1 VLGARPVAKPGHE
14 HALDLVRRRVRMPSS
29 ELLALDR
36 LAELEQREGV
46 AEACGGARGGRVWG
60 GRLRLTHDE
69 AGRST

>member
-1 VLGARPVAKPGHE
+1 
-14 HALDLVRRRVRMPSS
+14 MPSS

-46 AEACGGARGGRVWG
+46 AEACGGALGGRVWG